1 MKPRRP
7 EPIDF
12 MEPEMDPKLEALLH
26 QELKQLPP
34 LKAPPSLA
42 PNVMAILAA
51 RSRVPWWQRA
61 WWDWPVAAKAAFVV
75 IALVVAGA
83 FGGGG
88 AILGDGVNN
97 YSLEL
102 SGRLDFSDSILGNF
116 TPLLSA
122 VHRLWEELV
131 QPFLIYGA
139 IAVGAV
145 YLMFIGVGTAC
156 FRFAQKH
163 V

>member
-1 MKPRRP
+1 
-7 EPIDF
+7 
-12 MEPEMDPKLEALLH
+12 MDPKLEALLH
-26 QELKQLPP
+26 RELKELPP
-34 LKAPPSLA
+34 LKAPSSLA

-75 IALVVAGA
+75 VALMVAGA
-83 FGGGG
+83 FSGGSLF
-88 AILGDGVNN
+88 LGDGMSG
-97 YSLEL
+97 YSWDVA
-102 SGRLDFSDSILGNF
+102 GRFDFTDSILGNF

-122 VHRLWEELV
+122 FHRVWLEFA

-139 IAVGAV
+139 IAAGAV

-156 FRFAQKH
+156 FRFALKRI
-163 V
+163 

>member
-7 EPIDF
+7 EPVDS

-26 QELKQLPP
+26 RELKDLPP
-34 LKAPPSLA
+34 LKAPSSLT

-75 IALVVAGA
+75 VALVVAGG
-83 FGGGG
+83 FSGGSLF
-88 AILGDGVNN
+88 LGDGVTN
-97 YSLEL
+97 YSSEVL
-102 SGRLDFSDSILGNF
+102 GRLDFADGILGNF
-116 TPLLSA
+116 TPLLVA
-122 VHRLWEELV
+122 FHRLWEELA
-131 QPFLIYGA
+131 QPFLLYGA
-139 IAVGAV
+139 IAAGAV

-156 FRFAQKH
+156 FRFALKRI
-163 V
+163 